1 MGLTFQVRNSITN
14 WSQFATTGRPLLATH
29 YRRHVERINTCR
41 ALYGVCYSQVSFGEY
56 DQVVTVPLVDH
67 AHRVPVTNANRNE
80 FVRLYLDWILN
91 KGIYE
96 KFRAFYLGF
105 HSVCASNALIVSFHN
120 ATLRIFNIR
129 GNFLARWGVVRC
141 VTRRNLM
148 VDQSL
153 DYNLHTDDCLNTN
166 RVLPSPRQSI
176 LHRCYDRKRWKYSF
190 VARQNWICAS
200 YRKIPNT
207 TVTRLE
213 IESSSKTLLS
223 SFVPSPF
230 CLSVCWA
237 EICRNWI

>member
-153 DYNLHTDDCLNTN
+153 DYNLHIQTIAWIPTEYFHLPVNLFCTD
-166 RVLPSPRQSI
+166 
-176 LHRCYDRKRWKYSF
+176 
-190 VARQNWICAS
+190 A
-200 YRKIPNT
+200 T
-207 TVTRLE
+207 TGRGGNTRLWLA
-213 IESSSKTLLS
+213 KTGSARVTEKYRIRRLQGGRS
-223 SFVPSPF
+223 NHQV
-230 CLSVCWA
+230 
-237 EICRNWI
+237 RRY